1 MWKDEVLYDENIE
14 NYLRIINVIIYNLLA
29 EWRLIYV
36 FYTDFKIW
44 EDSSITSGININRIK
59 QYTIIRH
66 LIELLSITNHI

>member
-36 FYTDFKIW
+36 FHTDFKI
-44 EDSSITSGININRIK
+44 
-59 QYTIIRH
+59 
-66 LIELLSITNHI
+66 

>member
-36 FYTDFKIW
+36 FYTDFKI
-44 EDSSITSGININRIK
+44 
-59 QYTIIRH
+59 
-66 LIELLSITNHI
+66 